1 MPLQPMPAFE
11 SRAEDVLRAVIEGTA
26 SVTGDEFFRSL
37 VKNVA
42 SALGVRYAFVTECKQ
57 KPMVQ
62 TLAFWIGDRF
72 GPTPAFDVTDTPC
85 RDVINNGEI
94 RCYTNGLQELFPKDL
109 PLVDLGAV
117 SYLGIPAFDA
127 FGQVVGHIVILDTK
141 PMEENLR
148 TQAILRIFASRA
160 GAELKRQQA
169 EDKLRKALFEVERL
183 KNQLYAE
190 NLYLQEEIRT
200 HHHFNEIVGESPAVK
215 EMLKC
220 LETVASTDSTVL
232 IHGPTGTGKELIARA
247 LHQYSGRKDRPLITM
262 NCAAISAG
270 LVESELFGHVKGA
283 FTGAISNRDG
293 RFKLADNGTLF
304 LDEVG
309 ELALET
315 QAKLLRVLQEQEF
328 EPVGSSKSI
337 EVDVRII
344 AASNRDL
351 LEEVQKEKFRS
362 DLYYRLNVFPIRV
375 PSLKERPADVPL
387 LVKFFVQK
395 YSARMGKH
403 IRMIPT
409 ETMRKLTAYE
419 WPGNVRELQNLIE
432 RAVILSNDVLTLAT
446 DFQISKPTAPEQL
459 EASATSKLVSLE
471 EAERRHIERILKQT
485 NWRIEGTRGA
495 AKILGVHPNTLRSRL
510 QKLGV
515 KRSD

>member
-85 RDVINNGEI
+85 RDVINNGEV
-94 RCYTNGLQELFPKDL
+94 RCYTSGLQQLFPKDL

-127 FGQVVGHIVILDTK
+127 FGQIVGHIVILDTK
-141 PMEENLR
+141 PMDENLK

-169 EDKLRKALFEVERL
+169 EDKLRKTLFEVERL
-183 KNQLYAE
+183 KNQLHAE
-190 NLYLQEEIRT
+190 NRYLQEEIRT
-200 HHHFNEIVGESPAVK
+200 HHHFDQIVGESPAVK

-247 LHQYSGRKDRPLITM
+247 IHQHK
-262 NCAAISAG
+262 
-270 LVESELFGHVKGA
+270 H
-283 FTGAISNRDG
+283 
-293 RFKLADNGTLF
+293 
-304 LDEVG
+304 
-309 ELALET
+309 
-315 QAKLLRVLQEQEF
+315 EF

-344 AASNRDL
+344 AATNRDCTT
-351 LEEVQKEKFRS
+351 
-362 DLYYRLNVFPIRV
+362 
-375 PSLKERPADVPL
+375 
-387 LVKFFVQK
+387 
-395 YSARMGKH
+395 G
-403 IRMIPT
+403 
-409 ETMRKLTAYE
+409 
-419 WPGNVRELQNLIE
+419 
-432 RAVILSNDVLTLAT
+432 
-446 DFQISKPTAPEQL
+446 
-459 EASATSKLVSLE
+459 
-471 EAERRHIERILKQT
+471 
-485 NWRIEGTRGA
+485 
-495 AKILGVHPNTLRSRL
+495 
-510 QKLGV
+510 
-515 KRSD
+515 